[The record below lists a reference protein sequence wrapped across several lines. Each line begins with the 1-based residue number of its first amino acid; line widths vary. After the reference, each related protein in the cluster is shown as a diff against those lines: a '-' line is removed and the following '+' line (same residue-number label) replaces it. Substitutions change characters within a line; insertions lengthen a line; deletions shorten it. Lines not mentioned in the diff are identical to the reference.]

1 MGTWPTRVPPT
12 TLSDLDAGR
21 SPANRSPVTSI
32 DPPEVRARFDSGL
45 SLVDAIVR
53 QVCAEVGDVLPG
65 NELVSFGRE
74 GLLEAARRY
83 DPDRGVPFLRFAQ
96 YRVRGAV
103 LDGMRRHA
111 QLPRRAHEKV
121 KALRAATSAAEGMV
135 EDTTA
140 AVAAGLRGEAADQRL
155 ADQLAIF
162 ATAMAVGFGAA
173 LALDDD
179 GTTIAVDE
187 SRSPEEQMQ
196 SAELMRVVHEEID
209 RLPEI
214 EAVLVR
220 RHILGEESLDTA
232 AASMGLSK
240 SWASRL
246 VTRAMATLTR
256 RLKRAI

>member
-1 MGTWPTRVPPT
+1 M
-12 TLSDLDAGR
+12 
-21 SPANRSPVTSI
+21 TSL
-32 DPPEVRARFDSGL
+32 DPPEVRVRFDSGL
-45 SLVDAIVR
+45 SLVDAVVR
-53 QVCAEVGDVLPG
+53 QVCAEVGDVLP
-65 NELVSFGRE
+65 NDELVSFGHE

-83 DPDRGVPFLRFAQ
+83 DPDRGVPFLRFAH

-135 EDTTA
+135 EDTAA

-155 ADQLAIF
+155 ADQLAVL
-162 ATAMAVGFGAA
+162 ATAMAVGFGSA

-179 GTTIAVDE
+179 GNTIAVDE
-187 SRSPEEQMQ
+187 SRSPEDQMQ
-196 SAELMRVVHEEID
+196 SAELMRIVQEEID

-214 EAVLVR
+214 EATLIR
-220 RHILGEESLDTA
+220 RHILGEESLETA
-232 AASMGLSK
+232 AASMGLSR
-240 SWASRL
+240 SWGCRL